1 MAIGASDNQF
11 ALDLQGLQ
19 RLKQKAAL
27 DPEKQLAH
35 AAQQFEALF
44 LQQMVKSM
52 RDAIPRSDLLD
63 SNQSRFYQSLADQQ
77 LAQHVAGR
85 GVGLAEQ
92 LISQLS
98 PQTGGGTDL
107 AAAFGAPPRTL
118 GAGQALPVTTSD
130 TVAGAVARQ
139 EGWSKEVFLQR
150 LSGPAQEASER
161 SGLPRELLLAQA
173 ALETGWGRYRINTAD
188 GADSHNLFGIKAG
201 SGWRGNTTDIVTHEY
216 VDGERVR
223 QVGRFRVY
231 DSYADAFADHGRLLS
246 ENPRYASVMSAPD
259 AHSAAR
265 ALQASGYAT
274 DPAYAEKLIAV
285 MEGLSGTSLAS
296 TTID

>member
-1 MAIGASDNQF
+1 MAGGASDNQF

-27 DPEKQLAH
+27 DPDKQLAH

-85 GVGLAEQ
+85 GVGLAEH

-98 PQTGGGTDL
+98 PQAGSGSDL
-107 AAAFGAPPRTL
+107 AAAFGAAPRTL
-118 GAGQALPVTTSD
+118 GARQALPVTASD
-130 TVAGAVARQ
+130 TFAGVVERQ
-139 EGWSKEVFLQR
+139 TDWSKETFLQR
-150 LSGPAQEASER
+150 LSGPAKEASER

-173 ALETGWGRYRINTAD
+173 ALETGWGRYSISTAA

-201 SGWRGNTTDIVTHEY
+201 SDWHGNTTDIVTHEY

-223 QVGRFRVY
+223 QVDRFRVY

-246 ENPRYASVMSAPD
+246 ENPRYAGVMSAPD

-274 DPAYAEKLIAV
+274 DPAYAEKLISV
-285 MEGLSGTSLAS
+285 MRGLSGTSLAS
-296 TTID
+296 ATMK

>member
-1 MAIGASDNQF
+1 MAVGAGNNQF

-27 DPEKQLAH
+27 EPAKQLAH

-44 LQQMVKSM
+44 LQRMVKSM
-52 RDAIPRSDLLD
+52 RDAVPRSDLLD

-77 LAQHVAGR
+77 MAQHVAGR

-98 PQTGGGTDL
+98 PRAGGGTEVP
-107 AAAFGAPPRTL
+107 AAFGAVPRAL
-118 GAGQALPVTTSD
+118 GAKQALPVTAPD
-130 TVAGAVARQ
+130 RFAGVVERQ
-139 EGWSKEVFLQR
+139 AEWSKEAFLQR
-150 LSGPAQEASER
+150 LSGPAGEASER

-173 ALETGWGRYRINTAD
+173 ALETGWGRHRIHTAE

-201 SGWRGNTTDIVTHEY
+201 TGWRGNTTDIITHEY
-216 VDGERVR
+216 VDGEKVR
-223 QVGRFRVY
+223 QVDRFRVY
-231 DSYADAFADHGRLLS
+231 DSYADAFADHGRLLT
-246 ENPRYASVMSAPD
+246 ENPRYAGVMSAPD

>member
-27 DPEKQLAH
+27 DPEKQLAQ

-52 RDAIPRSDLLD
+52 RDAIPRADLLD

-98 PQTGGGTDL
+98 PQIGGSSDL
-107 AAAFGAPPRTL
+107 ATAFGGAPRTL
-118 GAGQALPVTTSD
+118 GARQALPVTAPD
-130 TVAGAVARQ
+130 TIAGAVERQ
-139 EGWSKEVFLQR
+139 ADWNKDAFLQR
-150 LSGPAQEASER
+150 LSGPAREASER
-161 SGLPRELLLAQA
+161 SGLPQELLLAQA
-173 ALETGWGRYRINTAD
+173 ALETGWGRYRISTAD

-201 SGWRGNTTDIVTHEY
+201 TGWRGDTD
-216 VDGERVR
+216 RK
-223 QVGRFRVY
+223 
-231 DSYADAFADHGRLLS
+231 
-246 ENPRYASVMSAPD
+246 SV
-259 AHSAAR
+259 
-265 ALQASGYAT
+265 
-274 DPAYAEKLIAV
+274 V
-285 MEGLSGTSLAS
+285 
-296 TTID
+296 